1 MSKILIQISVG
12 ELLDKLSIL
21 DIKRRKIQDSNKLNY
36 IQNEYDIIYKQSI
49 LFLESDEI
57 KNLYTEILKVNEE
70 LWSIEDSIR
79 EMEKNKTFSDNFISL
94 ARNVYLKNDKRFSIK
109 NQINIISNSEIQEQK
124 SYKKY

>member
-1 MSKILIQISVG
+1 MSKILIQISIG